1 MKKRIK
7 GKRRGWNGCGF
18 GLFEHRGR
26 KNPRT
31 TVETIRIKS
40 WRYMMGYMNNGECLS
55 AILFHTLCENFWN
68 SDVAKFVQTKFRFH
82 IIPLADGN
90 FISNVVGRV
99 IGRVKR
105 VH

>member
-7 GKRRGWNGCGF
+7 GERRGWNGLGF

-31 TVETIRIKS
+31 TGEIIRIKS
-40 WRYMMGYMNNGECLS
+40 WRCMAGYMNNGECLS
-55 AILFHTLCENFWN
+55 AILFHVPCESFW
-68 SDVAKFVQTKFRFH
+68 DVDATIFVQTKFRFH
-82 IIPLADGN
+82 IFPLANGN
-90 FISNVVGRV
+90 FITNVVGRV